1 MLGTIVNVI
10 AVLAGSML
18 GLLFKKGLPKNF
30 SNTIMNGLALCV
42 MYIGISGALSGENTL
57 ILILSMVI
65 GAIIGSLLKLDTR
78 IHALGDKLQARF
90 SKGGESTIAEGFVTS
105 TLLFCVG
112 AMSIVGSLQS
122 GLTGDHS
129 TIYTKSLIDFTSA
142 IILTS
147 QLGIGVAFSVL
158 PLFIYQ
164 GSIVLLASVL
174 SPVLSST
181 VIAEM
186 SCVGYVIIVGLSL
199 NMLGLTKI
207 KVMDYIPAIFLP
219 ILLCLFM

>member
-18 GLLFKKGLPKNF
+18 GLLFKKGLPKSL

-42 MYIGISGALSGENTL
+42 MYIGISGALSGQNSLML
-57 ILILSMVI
+57 IVAMVI
-65 GAIIGSLLKLDTR
+65 GAIIGSLLKLDER
-78 IHALGDKLQARF
+78 IHDLGNKLQEKI
-90 SKGGESTIAEGFVTS
+90 SHSGESSIAEGFVTS

-147 QLGIGVAFSVL
+147 QFGIGVAFSAV

-164 GSIVLLASVL
+164 GSIVLLASFL
-174 SPVLSST
+174 SPVLSNT

-186 SCVGYVIIVGLSL
+186 SCVGYIIIVGLAL
-199 NMLGLTKI
+199 NMLNLTKI

-219 ILLCLFM
+219 IVLCLFM